1 MALNFGVLDQG
12 GPSNFF
18 EGYSQGQEKMQANAM
33 AQQKAA
39 QAQQEFGMRQQEFAA
54 GQADKQRA
62 AKAAAVTQKLGS
74 YKDAL
79 LRSRNAVDARR
90 IVEMQYADPDIGPIR
105 SRLSPLEQA
114 LAEVPDEPTAFQ
126 KYLEDEAMGMEE
138 VRKMQ
143 GRDRAFATAMGG
155 AQAMPQAAP
164 TNAITPV
171 GPAAPAASANAML
184 APAMSGELQN
194 YMGQRERLTALAD
207 QNPRVKATIDRL
219 DKEIARLSPAAP
231 TTPTSVAEYNFAVQ
245 QGYKGSL
252 FDFKRDLAKAGRA
265 PGTTVVM
272 PVQEKAFEIGL
283 GTGQSKKI
291 LDSKTAAEGA
301 LQILQTNDVGRSLLQ
316 SGAITGAGANFF
328 VGLNKA
334 LKQGGIDFGYADAAA
349 NSQAYGS
356 AMAAN
361 VGQLIKQFGAGTAIS
376 DADRAYA
383 TKAAAGEISMDE
395 AAIRKVLD
403 INDRASRNVIERH
416 NKSVKGIKTN
426 IPLEV
431 EIPTAVAPPPAAAS
445 QIPAN
450 VAPAKPAAA
459 TLAPADK
466 QALDW
471 ANANPKD
478 PRSLKIKQRLGQ

>member
-1 MALNFGVLDQG
+1 MALNFGLLDQG
-12 GPSNFF
+12 GPTNFF

-54 GQADKQRA
+54 GQADKRRVA
-62 AKAAAVTQKLGS
+62 DASRVAQKLAS
-74 YKDAL
+74 YEQAFLKA
-79 LRSRNAVDARR
+79 SSPEAARGL
-90 IVEMQYADPDIGPIR
+90 IKIQFDDPDVGPIR
-105 SRLSPLEQA
+105 SRLGSLEQA
-114 LAEVPDEPTAFQ
+114 LAEVPDEPSAFQ
-126 KYLEDEAMGMEE
+126 SFLNQEAMGIKEF
-138 VRKMQ
+138 RKQ
-143 GRDRAFATAMGG
+143 QYRQSQVAKLFGDVPTPAPTNAMAPAG
-155 AQAMPQAAP
+155 AMPQAAP
-164 TNAITPV
+164 VANAM
-171 GPAAPAASANAML
+171 APAASNVADLVLRRNQAL
-184 APAMSGELQN
+184 ALGETAVA
-194 YMGQRERLTALAD
+194 TALNSD
-207 QNPRVKATIDRL
+207 
-219 DKEIARLSPAAP
+219 IARLSPAAQGP
-231 TTPTSVAEYNFAVQ
+231 SSLARLQTELAALPANDPRRPDYLAAIRKETQFAPP
-245 QGYKGSL
+245 
-252 FDFKRDLAKAGRA
+252 AN
-265 PGTTVVM
+265 TTVVL
-272 PVQEKAFEIGL
+272 PAQEKAFEVGL

-376 DADRAYA
+376 DADRTYA

-445 QIPAN
+445 QIPTN
-450 VAPAKPAAA
+450 VAPAAPASNITQQRQNANAAIAKGAPAAA
-459 TLAPADK
+459 VRQRFK
-466 QALDW
+466 Q
-471 ANANPKD
+471 NT
-478 PRSLKIKQRLGQ
+478 GQEL